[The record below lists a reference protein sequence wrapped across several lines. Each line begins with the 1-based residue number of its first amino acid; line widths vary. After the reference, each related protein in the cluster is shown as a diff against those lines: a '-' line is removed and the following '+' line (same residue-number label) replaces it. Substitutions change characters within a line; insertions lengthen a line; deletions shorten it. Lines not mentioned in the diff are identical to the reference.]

1 MKHRPWVK
9 SAYQAIGK
17 EIPSD
22 KKRREEKEKK
32 MAKEKYV
39 KIIAKDKD
47 GITLWFT
54 KNSTVDG
61 GPQKL
66 RTTWDEF
73 NRIYF
78 INPDDPFKAWLKPE
92 VKEIYENVDK
102 LTSQAIVHY
111 MREKAIEMGSPESY
125 EGEKSKEHFAV
136 VTTLGTAASAMRTIY
151 PEESC
156 MDVVMQNFMMR
167 IKLFYHATVM
177 VGSAVLN
184 KDEIKKFMSE
194 ADAKKNEENLETLK
208 AAN

>member
-9 SAYQAIGK
+9 SAYRAIGK

-22 KKRREEKEKK
+22 KKRREEKEKE
-32 MAKEKYV
+32 MSKEKYV

-54 KNSTVDG
+54 KGSTVDG

-92 VKEIYENVDK
+92 VKEIYEKVDN
-102 LTSQAIVHY
+102 LTTLAITHY

-125 EGEKSKEHFAV
+125 EGEKSKEHFV
-136 VTTLGTAASAMRTIY
+136 MVTTLCTAASAMKTIY

-156 MDVVMQNFMMR
+156 MNVVMENFMMR
-167 IKLFYHATVM
+167 IKIFYHGIVEL
-177 VGSAVLN
+177 GGGIIN

>member
-9 SAYQAIGK
+9 SAYAAIGK

-32 MAKEKYV
+32 MSKEKYV

-78 INPDDPFKAWLKPE
+78 INPDEPFKAWLKPE
-92 VKEIYENVDK
+92 VKEVYEKVDK
-102 LTSQAIVHY
+102 LTTQAIVHY
-111 MREKAIEMGSPESY
+111 VREKAIEMGSPESY
-125 EGEKSKEHFAV
+125 EGEKSKVHIAG
-136 VTTLGTAASAMRTIY
+136 VTLLCTAASAMKAIY

-156 MDVVMQNFMMR
+156 MDVIMQNFMMR
-167 IKLFYHATVM
+167 IKMLYHETVM
-177 VGSAVLN
+177 HGGAVLN
-184 KDEIKKFMSE
+184 KDEIAKFMSE
-194 ADAKKNEENLETLK
+194 IDAKKNEQNLETLK
-208 AAN
+208 AAD